1 MMQNL
6 TLFWGRVL
14 QYFKLVDVR
23 HTENGIDS
31 VVLYRIQE
39 NRMKIFYTAAGKLI
53 MLCLLPLIMVG
64 CGREDKVSFS
74 QDVRPIIDR
83 NCIECHQ
90 AGGAGHE
97 ASGFNM
103 ETYEGLMKG
112 TNFGPMIIAR
122 DAEGSN
128 MLVLMEGRA
137 DPSIS
142 MPHGQQDQIST
153 KDLRTIRSWIDQGA
167 KNN

>member
-1 MMQNL
+1 
-6 TLFWGRVL
+6 
-14 QYFKLVDVR
+14 
-23 HTENGIDS
+23 
-31 VVLYRIQE
+31 
-39 NRMKIFYTAAGKLI
+39 MKIFYTAASKLI
-53 MLCLLPLIMVG
+53 MLCLLPLLMAG
-64 CGREDKVSFS
+64 CGREDTVSFS
-74 QDVRPIIDR
+74 QDVRPIIDQ

-112 TNFGPMIIAR
+112 TNFGPMIIAG

-142 MPHGQQDQIST
+142 MPHGQQDPIAS
-153 KDLRTIRSWIDQGA
+153 KDLQTIRIWIDQGA
-167 KNN
+167 KNAAG